1 MQMLK
6 DGIQSIKREIALV
19 MRAACQAVRD
29 HRILFLTLSLS
40 MVLLA
45 LILVL
50 MVDEPLFEYLQKIR
64 PDLGVLQ
71 GLAKGFRKW
80 GKGYDHLLFIGV
92 PLVFAIILKS
102 KPLGRLVLTAI
113 VATLLAAIAV
123 NIVRVGSGRP
133 RPSARIKTQE
143 ADRLTGPSLRYAY
156 QSFPSGHTA
165 SAFAGATALI
175 VCSPVLGV
183 IPVLSAICVGGSSWI
198 SASHYVADV
207 FAGASIG
214 ILFGLAFGLGFRR
227 RGGLG
232 NMP

>member
-1 MQMLK
+1 MQMFRYGIESLK
-6 DGIQSIKREIALV
+6 QEIALV

-29 HRILFLTLSLS
+29 HRVLFLALSLS
-40 MVLLA
+40 MVLLT
-45 LILVL
+45 LIFVLV
-50 MVDEPLFEYLQKIR
+50 VDEPLFEYLQKIR
-64 PDLGVLQ
+64 PDLGVLRS
-71 GLAKGFRKW
+71 LARRFRKW
-80 GKGYDHLLFIGV
+80 GRGYDHLLFIGV